1 MVYQGK
7 WHDLEILWFFL
18 FVLLISVFYEAIC
31 FDVNKEI
38 NNKYEQ
44 LNVPTKWYEIT
55 IILFLHKIETISI
68 FYIK

>member
-1 MVYQGK
+1 MT
-7 WHDLEILWFFL
+7 
-18 FVLLISVFYEAIC
+18 EAIC

-44 LNVPTKWYEIT
+44 LNVPTIWYEIT